1 MSDEIVVYID
11 SDLEDLTPG
20 FLENRQNDTVVIGR
34 LLQADDLAE
43 IQRLGH
49 SMKGS
54 GGGYGFDEITDIGMK
69 IEDAAK
75 DSDRDEILRQNER
88 LSQYLQNVKV
98 VYQDEE

>member
-75 DSDRDEILRQNER
+75 GSDRDEILRQNER
-88 LSQYLQNVKV
+88 LSRYLQNVKV

>member
-20 FLENRQNDTVVIGR
+20 FLENRQNDTVVIDR
-34 LLQADDLAE
+34 LLQSGDLAE

-54 GGGYGFDEITDIGMK
+54 GGGYGFDEITDIGAK
-69 IEDAAK
+69 IEEAAK
-75 DSDRDEILRQNER
+75 ESDREEILRQNER

>member
-20 FLENRQNDTVVIGR
+20 FLENRQNDIVVIDR
-34 LLQADDLAE
+34 LLKSGDLAE

-54 GGGYGFDEITDIGMK
+54 GGGYGFDEITAIGSK
-69 IEDAAK
+69 LEEAAK
-75 DSDRDEILRQNER
+75 ESDRDEITQQNER

>member
-11 SDLEDLTPG
+11 ADLEDLTPG
-20 FLENRQNDTVVIGR
+20 FLENRQNDTVVIDR
-34 LLQADDLAE
+34 LLQSRDLAE

-54 GGGYGFDEITDIGMK
+54 GGGYGFDEITDIGAK
-69 IEDAAK
+69 IEEAAK
-75 DSDRDEILRQNER
+75 ESDREEILRQNER

>member
-20 FLENRQNDTVVIGR
+20 FLENRQNDTVVISR
-34 LLQADDLAE
+34 LLQSDDLAE

-75 DSDRDEILRQNER
+75 GSDRDEILRQNER